1 MNRQERKARLRELQN
16 WVEEQN
22 REFQDE
28 PFPDEIQNAWEANN
42 RELTEHTIILR
53 ELEERD
59 ERVARASG
67 AFRGGPTNTPE
78 VLRNTDRVYD
88 WCASQGMIR
97 RDDGNLSF
105 GRYLRG
111 IATGNWDGAEAE
123 RGLLEGTSTA
133 GGVLVP
139 TPLAANIIDKARNAT
154 RVFQAGAVT
163 VPMKAQTLKVPRLT
177 VDNTPAW
184 HSEAGSL
191 SPADLTFDSVTFT
204 AQTLARVIK
213 LSVELFEDADPSAQ
227 SVIENSFAKQIA
239 LEVDRVAL
247 RGSGT
252 SPEPRGVLNQTGVTT
267 TTHGA
272 NGSTIGSPVAAGVM
286 NWEFLGQ
293 ATGIVRGQNFEPNA
307 HIMAPRTLQSL
318 SLVRDT
324 TNQFLRPPPLLDNIE
339 RLTTNQI
346 PITLTV
352 GTSTDCSEVYTAD
365 WTQLM
370 VGMRTE
376 FNLQFLRERFLA
388 DTLEYA
394 FLAYLRADIQ
404 LSQPKAFNVDT
415 GVRS

>member
-1 MNRQERKARLRELQN
+1 MPPRTSGLPRHSR
-16 WVEEQN
+16 
-22 REFQDE
+22 
-28 PFPDEIQNAWEANN
+28 
-42 RELTEHTIILR
+42 H
-53 ELEERD
+53 
-59 ERVARASG
+59 RAPMPAGQTRPQPVS
-67 AFRGGPTNTPE
+67 T
-78 VLRNTDRVYD
+78 
-88 WCASQGMIR
+88 
-97 RDDGNLSF
+97 
-105 GRYLRG
+105 
-111 IATGNWDGAEAE
+111 ATSRTHDHAGT
-123 RGLLEGTSTA
+123 LTSTA

-318 SLVRDT
+318 SLVPDT
-324 TNQFLRPPPLLDNIE
+324 TNQF
-339 RLTTNQI
+339 

>member
-1 MNRQERKARLRELQN
+1 
-16 WVEEQN
+16 
-22 REFQDE
+22 
-28 PFPDEIQNAWEANN
+28 
-42 RELTEHTIILR
+42 
-53 ELEERD
+53 
-59 ERVARASG
+59 
-67 AFRGGPTNTPE
+67 
-78 VLRNTDRVYD
+78 
-88 WCASQGMIR
+88 
-97 RDDGNLSF
+97 
-105 GRYLRG
+105 
-111 IATGNWDGAEAE
+111 
-123 RGLLEGTSTA
+123 
-133 GGVLVP
+133 
-139 TPLAANIIDKARNAT
+139 
-154 RVFQAGAVT
+154 
-163 VPMKAQTLKVPRLT
+163 
-177 VDNTPAW
+177 
-184 HSEAGSL
+184 
-191 SPADLTFDSVTFT
+191 LTFDSVTFT

-318 SLVRDT
+318 SLVPDT